1 MMWIYQQFFTS
12 TTTISPIVKK
22 RSVLIPCIKNI
33 QQRRKNSFKRMYLFR
48 FLSEEFLND
57 IITKK
62 LLPKEVIK
70 RAEEEKN
77 FTKEISPSQYKNLS
91 KREEKGYMHQR

>member
-1 MMWIYQQFFTS
+1 
-12 TTTISPIVKK
+12 
-22 RSVLIPCIKNI
+22 
-33 QQRRKNSFKRMYLFR
+33 MYLFR